1 MNLKLKS
8 TLLSALYL
16 ATIDVSYATEAQQ
29 TQKTIGETT
38 ALIADAGLSDEDLKD
53 GASGNVNFPFASFK
67 AIATIGEVDA
77 KSGLALTGYPDGHAV
92 WLKDNDTIRVVYQSE
107 SYATLGR
114 SPAPETYPW
123 EMETGVT
130 FTGSHVHTID
140 YDREA
145 FAEFLDN
152 DKAANTMV
160 KTSGKLFNKIFN
172 GFGNLVTPS
181 SPDTTNLSG
190 KWGNQTRPDGTV
202 IQFKPKYALSEADFF
217 FQSFCGA
224 WYEPANKY
232 GEGMGFSDD
241 VWLAAE
247 EWEISPMFPS
257 DDKDA
262 NATLGLAS
270 IVVDIANKTAYTA
283 PALGQTGYEKLM
295 PIHSG
300 HKDYV
305 VIVAA
310 GYNHGYEPAPNR
322 IYVGMKNRDANG
334 RQIDYQTASPRDA
347 FLARNGLLYGKI
359 YGLALTPETFAAL
372 GLEVNPQD
380 KMVDS
385 YLKNADAPD
394 RFQGRFYPTSYQWT
408 GFDNPVAVKN
418 TEMMLWDSEEEQP
431 EGYTFFNGDTKT
443 EHPAV
448 DPSGKARYF
457 QNMTDEGALMG
468 FDLGNLGEVFATANN
483 ELPPHLDVS
492 VIRSVAAIDGALT
505 VKTGGEFKTVKGDAS
520 IHRDKGVAKMV
531 SPDGLYWS
539 KTADGDYL
547 IVEEDSGNDYGE
559 RKYVLTIDE
568 QMNVVDA
575 HLLAIAGGKYS
586 SRYQKGVSAL
596 GGTFVKAGS
605 NEFSGNWPVTA
616 LIKRKSDG
624 AFYSMDELKGTARQE
639 IRNQVP
645 TNRQAYI
652 GAVQARPE
660 SGGAVVKNR
669 ADSGGQLFLYRM
681 NLSD

>member
-1 MNLKLKS
+1 MKLQS
-8 TLLSALYL
+8 LMLSALYF
-16 ATIDVSYATEAQQ
+16 ATLNVSFANEAKQS
-29 TQKTIGETT
+29 QKTIGQTT
-38 ALIADAGLSDEDLKD
+38 ALIAEAGLSDDDLKD
-53 GASGNVNFPFASFK
+53 GASGNINFPFASFK

-92 WLKDNDTIRVVYQSE
+92 WLIDDNTIRVVYQSE

-123 EMETGVT
+123 EMANGVT
-130 FTGSHVHTID
+130 FTGSHLHTID

-145 FAEFLDN
+145 FAEFLNN
-152 DKAANTMV
+152 DKAASTMV
-160 KTSGKLFNKIFN
+160 KTSGKLFNKIYN
-172 GFGNLVTPS
+172 GFGYLVTPPS
-181 SPDTTNLSG
+181 SDPANLSG
-190 KWGNQTRPDGTV
+190 KWGNQTSPDGT
-202 IQFKPKYALSEADFF
+202 IIPFKPKYALSEADFF

-257 DDKDA
+257 GGEDA
-262 NATLGLAS
+262 TATLGLAS
-270 IVVDIANKTAYTA
+270 IVVDIANKAAYTA

-295 PIHSG
+295 PINSG

-322 IYVGMKNRDANG
+322 IYVGMKNRAADG
-334 RQIDYQTASPRDA
+334 REIDYKTASPRDA

-359 YGLALTPETFAAL
+359 YGLALSPETYASL
-372 GLEVNPQD
+372 GLKVNPQD

-418 TEMMLWDSEEEQP
+418 TEMMLWDTQEEQP
-431 EGYTFFNGDTKT
+431 KGYIFFNGDTKT
-443 EHPAV
+443 EHPAA

-468 FDLGNLGEVFATANN
+468 FDLGNLGEALATAKN
-483 ELPPHLDVS
+483 ELPPYLDVS
-492 VIRSVAAIDGALT
+492 VIRSIAAVDGALT
-505 VKTGGEFKTVKGDAS
+505 LKTGGEFKTVKGDAS
-520 IHRDKGVAKMV
+520 IHRDKEVAKMV

-586 SRYQKGVSAL
+586 SRYRKGVSAL
-596 GGTFVKAGS
+596 GGAFVRADD

-616 LIKRKSDG
+616 LIERKPNGD
-624 AFYSMDELKGTARQE
+624 FYSIDELKGTARQK

-645 TNRQAYI
+645 TNRQTYI
-652 GAVQARPE
+652 GVVQARPE
-660 SGGAVVKNR
+660 SGGAVIKNR
-669 ADSGGQLFLYRM
+669 ADSGGQIFLFRM
-681 NLSD
+681 NLDD